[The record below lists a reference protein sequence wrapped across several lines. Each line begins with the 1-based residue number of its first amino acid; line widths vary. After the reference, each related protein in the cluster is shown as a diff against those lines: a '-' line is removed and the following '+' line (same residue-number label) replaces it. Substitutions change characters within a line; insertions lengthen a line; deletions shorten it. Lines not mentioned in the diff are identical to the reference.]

1 MPETDMVT
9 VTFKNIADSTSSTVD
24 LKVAR
29 GTPVLEAAL
38 KAKIDIETTC
48 GKRGSC
54 RSCRIKILSGRVS
67 QETMQDR
74 LQLSAEELQEQFRLG
89 CQTKV
94 EANCVISPSSPKS
107 ESGLKVL
114 NAQPAVDLLNDGIE
128 SGVEKYFV
136 TPKPPMDENEE
147 TSDLEEIIR
156 GIDGAR
162 QLKPTFAVVRRIPE
176 LLRNARNGLTV
187 TVFDNLIVD
196 LEPGDTTAHAYGM
209 AFDVGTTTIAGS
221 LLNLKTGEQIVS
233 VSGVNPQ
240 AVHGGDLMSRISFAQ
255 FDAKKLATL
264 RGKVLTAIND
274 FVDEASTKAGIDA
287 ANIYKIVVVGNTC
300 MHHMFLGIDTSY
312 VGLAPYAPV
321 LRQPLTIPAAEIP
334 LKRVPNAHICTLP
347 IIAGF
352 VGADTI
358 AALLASR
365 LYESDQIQA
374 LVDIGTNGE
383 VVLGNKDRMM
393 ACSAPAGPALE
404 GGEISNGMRAAMGAI
419 DAIEIED
426 DVAVR
431 TIESTPAIGIC
442 GSGLIDI
449 VAKMRDRDLVNNRG
463 RLMHKD
469 FDTLPQTLAERFVQN
484 EKTRGFRLVDSKDS
498 GNDQEII
505 ITQTDIRQLQL
516 AKGAIYSAILMLQ
529 RVMNISDAEIDK
541 LFLAGG
547 FGNYINLA
555 SAIRIRLLPDLEQ
568 DRIIYIGNAAQ
579 QGAELALLSESERQL
594 TTSIASRIEHVAL
607 ATRMEFQE
615 LFVDACDMQ

>member
-1 MPETDMVT
+1 
-9 VTFKNIADSTSSTVD
+9 
-24 LKVAR
+24 
-29 GTPVLEAAL
+29 
-38 KAKIDIETTC
+38 
-48 GKRGSC
+48 
-54 RSCRIKILSGRVS
+54 
-67 QETMQDR
+67 
-74 LQLSAEELQEQFRLG
+74 
-89 CQTKV
+89 
-94 EANCVISPSSPKS
+94 
-107 ESGLKVL
+107 
-114 NAQPAVDLLNDGIE
+114 
-128 SGVEKYFV
+128 
-136 TPKPPMDENEE
+136 
-147 TSDLEEIIR
+147 
-156 GIDGAR
+156 
-162 QLKPTFAVVRRIPE
+162 
-176 LLRNARNGLTV
+176 
-187 TVFDNLIVD
+187 
-196 LEPGDTTAHAYGM
+196 M
-209 AFDVGTTTIAGS
+209 AFDIGTTTIAGS

-431 TIESTPAIGIC
+431 TIEGTPAIGIC

-541 LFLAGG
+541 LLLAGG

-579 QGAELALLSESERQL
+579 QGAELALLSETERQL

>member
-1 MPETDMVT
+1 
-9 VTFKNIADSTSSTVD
+9 
-24 LKVAR
+24 
-29 GTPVLEAAL
+29 
-38 KAKIDIETTC
+38 
-48 GKRGSC
+48 
-54 RSCRIKILSGRVS
+54 
-67 QETMQDR
+67 
-74 LQLSAEELQEQFRLG
+74 
-89 CQTKV
+89 
-94 EANCVISPSSPKS
+94 
-107 ESGLKVL
+107 
-114 NAQPAVDLLNDGIE
+114 
-128 SGVEKYFV
+128 
-136 TPKPPMDENEE
+136 
-147 TSDLEEIIR
+147 
-156 GIDGAR
+156 
-162 QLKPTFAVVRRIPE
+162 
-176 LLRNARNGLTV
+176 
-187 TVFDNLIVD
+187 
-196 LEPGDTTAHAYGM
+196 
-209 AFDVGTTTIAGS
+209 
-221 LLNLKTGEQIVS
+221 
-233 VSGVNPQ
+233 
-240 AVHGGDLMSRISFAQ
+240 
-255 FDAKKLATL
+255 
-264 RGKVLTAIND
+264 
-274 FVDEASTKAGIDA
+274 
-287 ANIYKIVVVGNTC
+287 
-300 MHHMFLGIDTSY
+300 MFLGIDTSY

-431 TIESTPAIGIC
+431 TIEGTPAIGIC

-469 FDTLPQTLAERFVQN
+469 FDTLPETLAERFVQN

-498 GNDQEII
+498 GNDEEII

-541 LFLAGG
+541 LLLAGG

-579 QGAELALLSESERQL
+579 QGAELALLSETERQL